1 MENKTYIHVET
12 GGKDTRQG
20 WIESY
25 DSEELEER
33 GLTASEAFNQDL
45 DVTLIEVENKEAK
58 TEKSN
63 SIINSLK
70 RLERVGS
77 ETSIATEK
85 LKQAVAEVADNIFNI
100 VGLFR
105 NSFNVLNE
113 YEFTKITKSLFLI
126 QTAVGIYLVWDI
138 DKELNESNFLCER
151 YDIRYITY
159 MSRECA
165 LSFAKAISEGL
176 LEEVADWVELKK
188 VAVEKARNQIKTASI
203 IQDAIEGRR

>member
-77 ETSIATEK
+77 ETSIATKK
-85 LKQAVAEVADNIFNI
+85 LKTAVEEVADNIFKI
-100 VGLFR
+100 VEQFKNDFECLEEFK
-105 NSFNVLNE
+105 
-113 YEFTKITKSLFLI
+113 FTKITKSLFLYEDVN
-126 QTAVGIYLVWDI
+126 TTTVVWDT
-138 DKELNESNFLCER
+138 DGNLDETNFDEKR
-151 YDIRYITY
+151 YDVRYSSY
-159 MSRECA
+159 MTRECA
-165 LSFAKAISEGL
+165 LSFAKAVSEGL
-176 LEEVADWVELKK
+176 LDEVADWVESKK
-188 VAVEKARNQIKTASI
+188 VAAEKGLKQIKTASI
-203 IQDAIEGRR
+203 IKDAIEGRR

>member
-33 GLTASEAFNQDL
+33 GLTASEAFEQDL
-45 DVTLIEVENKEAK
+45 DVTLIEVENKSVK

-77 ETSIATEK
+77 ETSIATKK
-85 LKQAVAEVADNIFNI
+85 LKTAVEEVASKIFKI
-100 VGLFR
+100 VEPFK
-105 NSFNVLNE
+105 NQFNVFDE
-113 YEFTKITKSLFLI
+113 FEFTKITKDLYLFENSANVVIVYDTDGKLDEI
-126 QTAVGIYLVWDI
+126 TVGYDRYEI
-138 DKELNESNFLCER
+138 ENSN
-151 YDIRYITY
+151 IMT
-159 MSRECA
+159 RECA
-165 LSFAKAISEGL
+165 LSFAKAVSEGL
-176 LEEVADWVELKK
+176 LDEVAEWVESKK
-188 VAVEKARNQIKTASI
+188 VAVEKGLKQITTATMK
-203 IQDAIEGRR
+203 DVEGRR